1 MLQLDFGYNNNN
13 NNLNHILPKHF
24 QTRLLEIYT

>member
-1 MLQLDFGYNNNN
+1 MLQLDFGYNNN